1 MQVPESHP
9 DWTRQY
15 HDAEVAAQ
23 YDRRYRGPVR
33 RLNNHRIWCAVQK
46 ELVRAAGG
54 QFPELVVDV
63 PAGTGRYTDLLRRP
77 GTQVLSLDLSPTML
91 HALRRKHGPGWEL
104 VADLGRNPLQIPT
117 EKTAVALCLRL
128 MQHFQAEQRIAA
140 LHGIRQIAPA
150 AVIAYYPG
158 WDYKNRLRR
167 LRQRLGLN
175 PRLVREKIAPATIE
189 REVHEAGWNI
199 RSMRRVFPLLS
210 ENVLLTLDRA

>member
-1 MQVPESHP
+1 MRVPDPHP

-33 RLNNHRIWCAVQK
+33 RMNNHRIWRAVQT
-46 ELVRAAGG
+46 ELKRAAGG
-54 QFPELVVDV
+54 HFPQLVIDV

-91 HALRRKHGPGWEL
+91 HTLRHKHGPGWEL
-104 VADLGRNPLQIPT
+104 VADLSRNPLNIPA
-117 EKTAVALCLRL
+117 EQSAVALCLRL
-128 MQHFQAEQRIAA
+128 MQHYNAEQRIAA
-140 LHGIRQIAPA
+140 LNGIRQLAPA

-167 LRQRLGLN
+167 LRHRLGLK
-175 PRLVREKIAPATIE
+175 PRLVREKISAAAIE
-189 REVHEAGWNI
+189 QEVHQAGWNI